1 MFLKILKIFLLCQFC
16 DFHHSLTPHPA
27 TLGHKLITLGHEP
40 THQWAG
46 TDSRTPEIHSQLH
59 QDTALS
65 ASMPGATAH
74 GRASQPALLRAACQL
89 AHSSQS
95 HRNRKDCTEHRSS
108 TTPLVTRGEC
118 AAQPHRMPSIG
129 LTSPNP
135 GNVVNLPN
143 T

>member
-1 MFLKILKIFLLCQFC
+1 MKLNMHNITFIRGIYETFHSYVIRHKEHRNKHLKFLSKIFKKFFKIFLLCQFC

-27 TLGHKLITLGHEP
+27 TLGHKLMTLGHEP

-74 GRASQPALLRAACQL
+74 GRASQPAMLRAAC
-89 AHSSQS
+89 
-95 HRNRKDCTEHRSS
+95 
-108 TTPLVTRGEC
+108 
-118 AAQPHRMPSIG
+118 
-129 LTSPNP
+129 
-135 GNVVNLPN
+135 
-143 T
+143 